1 MELMRYVMRHVA
13 DEETMLLPDAERV
26 LGDRLDELG
35 ARMMRRRME
44 LAAPRA
50 GEIAVNTARAFP
62 GALVAMAGVLLVGA
76 FVAARAFTR
85 PKPSP
90 LSATA
95 LRRRLLPPA
104 RKVQALANKAVRAVT

>member
-1 MELMRYVMRHVA
+1 
-13 DEETMLLPDAERV
+13 
-26 LGDRLDELG
+26 
-35 ARMMRRRME
+35 
-44 LAAPRA
+44 
-50 GEIAVNTARAFP
+50 
-62 GALVAMAGVLLVGA
+62 MAGVLLVGA

-95 LRRRLLPPA
+95 LRKRLLPPA